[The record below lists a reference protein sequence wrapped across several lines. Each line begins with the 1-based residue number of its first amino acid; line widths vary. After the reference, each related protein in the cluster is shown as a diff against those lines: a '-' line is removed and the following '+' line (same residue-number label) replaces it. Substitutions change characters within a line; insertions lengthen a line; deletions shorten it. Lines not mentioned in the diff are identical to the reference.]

1 MKKICG
7 LATKWDT
14 RLAPDLIRDPGPLS
28 FDQTVGIFYFTWP
41 LPMFDISPQLFAL
54 QLMTGIALGAVYAL
68 LAIGLSLI
76 FGMLTVVNFAH
87 GAFFMVGAFLGVYS
101 LGLTGSFWFSLLLVP
116 LATGAI
122 GLLCERFLVRPLYGR
137 GIDYPLLLTF
147 GLSYVLIDVMRFV
160 FGIEGLPTSTP
171 PDLRGVVNLGFGSFP
186 LYRLFLIAATA
197 VIVLGLWLFIEKTR
211 YGLIIRAG
219 SRDAEIVKVLGID
232 IAKVW
237 LLVFGIGTAIAGLS
251 GLLAAPTRA
260 VNPEMGIPILAESF
274 VVTVVGGMGSL
285 PGAVIAGLLVGVVF
299 AMTSLIAPEYAELSI
314 FVLMAVVLLI
324 RPQGF
329 FGKAGLMS

>member
-1 MKKICG
+1 
-7 LATKWDT
+7 
-14 RLAPDLIRDPGPLS
+14 
-28 FDQTVGIFYFTWP
+28 
-41 LPMFDISPQLFAL
+41 MFDITPQLFAL
-54 QLMTGIALGAVYAL
+54 QLMTGIALGAIYAL

-101 LGLTGSFWFSLLLVP
+101 MALTGSFWFSLLLVP

-147 GLSYVLIDVMRFV
+147 GLSYVLIDVMRFT
-160 FGIEGLPTSTP
+160 FGIEGLPSSTP
-171 PDLRGVVNLGFGSFP
+171 PELRGSVFLGFGYFP

-232 IAKVW
+232 ISKVW

-260 VNPEMGIPILAESF
+260 VNPEMGIPLLAESF

-285 PGAVIAGLLVGVVF
+285 PGAVVAGLLVGVVF
-299 AMTSLIAPEYAELSI
+299 AMTSLVAPEYGELSI

>member
-1 MKKICG
+1 MGEI
-7 LATKWDT
+7 T
-14 RLAPDLIRDPGPLS
+14 
-28 FDQTVGIFYFTWP
+28 
-41 LPMFDISPQLFAL
+41 PQLLAV
-54 QLMTGIALGAVYAL
+54 QLVTGVALGALYAL

-87 GAFFMVGAFLGVYS
+87 GAFYMVGAFLGVYFLTLTGNFWIS
-101 LGLTGSFWFSLLLVP
+101 LVLTPLAVGALGLLT
-116 LATGAI
+116 
-122 GLLCERFLVRPLYGR
+122 ERFLVRPLYGR

-147 GLSYVLIDVMRFV
+147 GLSYVLIEAMRVV
-160 FGIEGLPTSTP
+160 FGIEGLPSTT
-171 PDLRGVVNLGFGSFP
+171 PDSLKGAVNLGIGYFP
-186 LYRLFLIAATA
+186 KYRLFLIGATA
-197 VIVLGLWLFIEKTR
+197 VVVVSLWLFIEKTR

-219 SRDAEIVKVLGID
+219 SRDPEIVRVLGVD
-232 IAKVW
+232 VAKIW

-251 GLLAAPTRA
+251 GVLASPTRA

-285 PGAVIAGLLVGVVF
+285 PGAVVAGLLVGIVF
-299 AMTSLIAPEYAELSI
+299 SMTALLAPDYAELSI

>member
-1 MKKICG
+1 MGEI
-7 LATKWDT
+7 T
-14 RLAPDLIRDPGPLS
+14 
-28 FDQTVGIFYFTWP
+28 
-41 LPMFDISPQLFAL
+41 PQLLAL
-54 QLMTGIALGAVYAL
+54 QLVTGVALGALYAL

-87 GAFFMVGAFLGVYS
+87 GAFYMVGAFLGVYFLS
-101 LGLTGSFWFSLLLVP
+101 LTGSFWLSLVLTP
-116 LATGAI
+116 LAVGAL
-122 GLLCERFLVRPLYGR
+122 GLLTERFLVRPLYGR

-147 GLSYVLIDVMRFV
+147 GLSYVLIEAMRV
-160 FGIEGLPTSTP
+160 LFGIEGLPSTTP
-171 PDLRGVVNLGFGSFP
+171 ESLRGAVNLGVGYFP
-186 LYRLFLIAATA
+186 KYRLFLIAATA
-197 VIVLGLWLFIEKTR
+197 VIVVALWLFLEKTR

-219 SRDAEIVKVLGID
+219 SRDPEIVRVLGVD
-232 IAKVW
+232 VAKIW

-251 GLLAAPTRA
+251 GVLASPTRA

-285 PGAVIAGLLVGVVF
+285 PGAVVAGLLVGIVF
-299 AMTSLIAPEYAELSI
+299 SMTALLAPDYAELSI

>member
-1 MKKICG
+1 
-7 LATKWDT
+7 
-14 RLAPDLIRDPGPLS
+14 
-28 FDQTVGIFYFTWP
+28 
-41 LPMFDISPQLFAL
+41 MFDLSPQLLAL

-87 GAFFMVGAFLGVYS
+87 GAFFMVGAFLGIYF
-101 LGLTGSFWFSLLLVP
+101 LGVTGSFWFSLLLVP

-122 GLLCERFLVRPLYGR
+122 GLVAERFLVRPLYGR

-147 GLSYVLIDVMRFV
+147 GLSYVLIDVMRFT
-160 FGIEGLPTSTP
+160 FGIEGLPSSTP
-171 PDLRGVVNLGFGSFP
+171 AALRGAVSLGFGHFP
-186 LYRLFLIAATA
+186 LYRLFLIGATA
-197 VIVLGLWLFIEKTR
+197 VIVLALWLFIEKTR

-219 SRDAEIVKVLGID
+219 SRDPEIVKVLGID
-232 IAKVW
+232 ISRVW
-237 LLVFGIGTAIAGLS
+237 LLVFGIGTGIAGLS

-285 PGAVIAGLLVGVVF
+285 PGAVVAGLLVGVVF
-299 AMTSLIAPEYAELSI
+299 AMTSLLAPEYAELSI

>member
-1 MKKICG
+1 MI
-7 LATKWDT
+7 
-14 RLAPDLIRDPGPLS
+14 
-28 FDQTVGIFYFTWP
+28 
-41 LPMFDISPQLFAL
+41 DITPELLAL

-147 GLSYVLIDVMRFV
+147 GLSYVLIDVMRFT

-171 PDLRGVVNLGFGSFP
+171 VELKGTVFLGFGYFP
-186 LYRLFLIAATA
+186 IYRLFLIGATA

-211 YGLIIRAG
+211 FGLIIRAG
-219 SRDAEIVKVLGID
+219 SRDSEIVRVLGID
-232 IAKVW
+232 ISKVW

-285 PGAVIAGLLVGVVF
+285 PGAVVSGLLVGVVF
-299 AMTSLIAPEYAELSI
+299 AMTALFAPEYAELSI
-314 FVLMAVVLLI
+314 FVLMAVVLLV
-324 RPQGF
+324 RPQGL

>member
-1 MKKICG
+1 
-7 LATKWDT
+7 
-14 RLAPDLIRDPGPLS
+14 
-28 FDQTVGIFYFTWP
+28 
-41 LPMFDISPQLFAL
+41 MFDISPQLFAL

-101 LGLTGSFWFSLLLVP
+101 MALTESFWFSLLLVP
-116 LATGAI
+116 LTTGAI
-122 GLLCERFLVRPLYGR
+122 GLMCERFLVRPLYGR

-147 GLSYVLIDVMRFV
+147 GLSYVMIDVMRFA
-160 FGIEGLPTSTP
+160 FGIEGTPSSTP
-171 PDLRGVVNLGFGSFP
+171 AELRGAVFLGFGHFP

-219 SRDAEIVKVLGID
+219 SRDPEIVKVLGMD

-237 LLVFGIGTAIAGLS
+237 WMVFGIGTAIAGLS

-285 PGAVIAGLLVGVVF
+285 PGAVVAGLLVGVVF
-299 AMTSLIAPEYAELSI
+299 AMTSLVAPAYADLSI

>member
-1 MKKICG
+1 M
-7 LATKWDT
+7 L
-14 RLAPDLIRDPGPLS
+14 
-28 FDQTVGIFYFTWP
+28 
-41 LPMFDISPQLFAL
+41 DISPQLFAL
-54 QLMTGIALGAVYAL
+54 QLMTGIALGAIYAL

-87 GAFFMVGAFLGVYS
+87 GAFFMVGAFLGVYF
-101 LGLTGSFWFSLLLVP
+101 LGVTGNFWFSLLLVP

-122 GLLCERFLVRPLYGR
+122 GLVCERFLVRPLYGR

-147 GLSYVLIDVMRFV
+147 GLSYVLIDVMRFM
-160 FGIEGLPTSTP
+160 FGIEGLPSATP
-171 PDLRGVVNLGFGSFP
+171 AALRGSVSLGFGHFP
-186 LYRLFLIAATA
+186 LYRLFLIGATA
-197 VIVLGLWLFIEKTR
+197 AIVLTLWLFIEKTR

-219 SRDAEIVKVLGID
+219 SRDPEIVRVLGID
-232 IAKVW
+232 ISRVW

-285 PGAVIAGLLVGVVF
+285 PGAVVAGLLVGIVF
-299 AMTSLIAPEYAELSI
+299 AMTSLLAPEYAELSI

>member
-1 MKKICG
+1 M
-7 LATKWDT
+7 L
-14 RLAPDLIRDPGPLS
+14 
-28 FDQTVGIFYFTWP
+28 
-41 LPMFDISPQLFAL
+41 DITLQLLAL

-76 FGMLTVVNFAH
+76 FGMLNVVNFAH

-101 LGLTGSFWFSLLLVP
+101 LGVTGSFWFSLLLVP

-147 GLSYVLIDVMRFV
+147 GLSYVLIDVMRFA

-171 PDLRGVVNLGFGSFP
+171 VELKGSVFLGFGYFP
-186 LYRLFLIAATA
+186 LYRLFLIGATA

-211 YGLIIRAG
+211 FGLIIRAG

-285 PGAVIAGLLVGVVF
+285 PGAVVAGLLVGVVF
-299 AMTSLIAPEYAELSI
+299 AMTALFAPAYAELSI

-329 FGKAGLMS
+329 FGKAGMTS

>member
-1 MKKICG
+1 M
-7 LATKWDT
+7 L
-14 RLAPDLIRDPGPLS
+14 
-28 FDQTVGIFYFTWP
+28 
-41 LPMFDISPQLFAL
+41 DISPQLFAL
-54 QLMTGIALGAVYAL
+54 QLMTGIALGAIYAL

-87 GAFFMVGAFLGVYS
+87 GAFFMVGAFLGVYF

-122 GLLCERFLVRPLYGR
+122 GLVCERFLVRPLYGR

-147 GLSYVLIDVMRFV
+147 GLSYVLVDVMRFA
-160 FGIEGLPTSTP
+160 FGIEGLPSSTP
-171 PDLRGVVNLGFGSFP
+171 AALRGAVSLGFGHFP
-186 LYRLFLIAATA
+186 LYRLFLIGATA
-197 VIVLGLWLFIEKTR
+197 VIVLALWLFIEKTR

-219 SRDAEIVKVLGID
+219 SRDPEIVRVLGID
-232 IAKVW
+232 ISRVW

-285 PGAVIAGLLVGVVF
+285 PGAVVAGLLVGIVF
-299 AMTSLIAPEYAELSI
+299 AMTSLVAPEYAELSI

>member
-1 MKKICG
+1 MVDIT
-7 LATKWDT
+7 L
-14 RLAPDLIRDPGPLS
+14 DLFL
-28 FDQTVGIFYFTWP
+28 
-41 LPMFDISPQLFAL
+41 L

-68 LAIGLSLI
+68 LAVGLSLI

-87 GAFFMVGAFLGVYS
+87 GAFFMMGAFLGVYFMS
-101 LGLTGSFWFSLLLVP
+101 LTGSFWFSLILVP
-116 LATGAI
+116 VIVGAF

-147 GLSYVLIDVMRFV
+147 GLSYVMIEAMRFV
-160 FGIEGLPTSTP
+160 FGIEGVPSSTP
-171 PDLRGVVNLGFGSFP
+171 PELRGAVNLGFGHFP

-219 SRDAEIVKVLGID
+219 SRDPEIVKVLGID
-232 IAKVW
+232 ISKVW

-285 PGAVIAGLLVGVVF
+285 PGAVVAGLLVGVVF
-299 AMTSLIAPEYAELSI
+299 AMTSLFAPAYAEMSI

-324 RPQGF
+324 RPHGF

>member
-1 MKKICG
+1 
-7 LATKWDT
+7 
-14 RLAPDLIRDPGPLS
+14 
-28 FDQTVGIFYFTWP
+28 
-41 LPMFDISPQLFAL
+41 MFDISPQLLAL

-87 GAFFMVGAFLGVYS
+87 GAFFMVGAFLGVYF
-101 LGLTGSFWFSLLLVP
+101 LGLTENFWFSLVLVP

-122 GLLCERFLVRPLYGR
+122 GLVCERFLVRPLYGR

-171 PDLRGVVNLGFGSFP
+171 AALRGSVNLGFGHFP

-197 VIVLGLWLFIEKTR
+197 AIVLALWLFIEKTR

-219 SRDAEIVKVLGID
+219 SRDSEIVKVLGID

-285 PGAVIAGLLVGVVF
+285 PGAVVAGLLVGVVF
-299 AMTSLIAPEYAELSI
+299 AMTSLVAPEYAELSI
-314 FVLMAVVLLI
+314 FVLMAVVLLW

>member
-1 MKKICG
+1 M
-7 LATKWDT
+7 L
-14 RLAPDLIRDPGPLS
+14 
-28 FDQTVGIFYFTWP
+28 
-41 LPMFDISPQLFAL
+41 DITPQLFAL

-87 GAFFMVGAFLGVYS
+87 GAFFMVGAFLGAYS
-101 LGLTGSFWFSLLLVP
+101 LGVTGNFWFSLLLVP

-122 GLLCERFLVRPLYGR
+122 GLVCERFLVRPLYGR

-147 GLSYVLIDVMRFV
+147 GLSYVLIDVMRFI
-160 FGIEGLPTSTP
+160 FGIEGMPVSTP
-171 PDLRGVVNLGFGSFP
+171 AELKGSVFLGFGHFP

-285 PGAVIAGLLVGVVF
+285 PGAVIAGLLVGIVF
-299 AMTSLIAPEYAELSI
+299 AMTSLVAPEYAELSI

>member
-1 MKKICG
+1 
-7 LATKWDT
+7 
-14 RLAPDLIRDPGPLS
+14 
-28 FDQTVGIFYFTWP
+28 
-41 LPMFDISPQLFAL
+41 
-54 QLMTGIALGAVYAL
+54 MTGIALGAVYAL

-87 GAFFMVGAFLGVYS
+87 GAFFMVGAFLGVYF
-101 LGLTGSFWFSLLLVP
+101 LGVTENFWFSLVLVP

-122 GLLCERFLVRPLYGR
+122 GLVCERFLVRPLYGR

-171 PDLRGVVNLGFGSFP
+171 AALRGSVNLGFGHFP

-197 VIVLGLWLFIEKTR
+197 VIVLALWLFIEKTR

-219 SRDAEIVKVLGID
+219 SRDSEIVKVLGID

-285 PGAVIAGLLVGVVF
+285 PGAVVAGLLVGVVF
-299 AMTSLIAPEYAELSI
+299 AMTSLVAPEYAELSI
-314 FVLMAVVLLI
+314 FVLMAVVLLW

>member
-1 MKKICG
+1 MADI
-7 LATKWDT
+7 T
-14 RLAPDLIRDPGPLS
+14 
-28 FDQTVGIFYFTWP
+28 FD
-41 LPMFDISPQLFAL
+41 LFAL

-68 LAIGLSLI
+68 LAVGLSLI

-87 GAFFMVGAFLGVYS
+87 GAFFMVGAFLGVYFMN
-101 LGLTGSFWFSLLLVP
+101 LTGNFWFSLLLVP
-116 LATGAI
+116 LAVGAI

-147 GLSYVLIDVMRFV
+147 GLSYVMIEAMRFV
-160 FGIEGLPTSTP
+160 FGIEGVPSSTP
-171 PDLRGVVNLGFGSFP
+171 AELRGAVNLGFGHFP

-219 SRDAEIVKVLGID
+219 SRDPEIVKVLGID
-232 IAKVW
+232 ISKVW

-285 PGAVIAGLLVGVVF
+285 PGAVIAGLLVGIVF
-299 AMTSLIAPEYAELSI
+299 SMTSLFAPAYAEMSI